1 MTSNFDDRCDT
12 HCIHEESVSA
22 VRADMID
29 VEAAQSLAE
38 LFKTLGDPT
47 RLKLLYALMQK
58 ELCVCD
64 LAAVI
69 DVSES
74 AASHQLRVLRIHKLV
89 KFRREG
95 KILYYSL
102 LDEHVRT
109 LFTQG
114 LEHVHE

>member
-1 MTSNFDDRCDT
+1 MTSNFDDRCDI
-12 HCIHEESVSA
+12 HCIHEEDVSA

-29 VEAAQSLAE
+29 AEATQGLAE
-38 LFKTLGDPT
+38 LFKALGDAT

-69 DVSES
+69 DISES
-74 AASHQLRVLRIHKLV
+74 AVSHQLRVLRIHKLV

-102 LDEHVRT
+102 LDEHVRM